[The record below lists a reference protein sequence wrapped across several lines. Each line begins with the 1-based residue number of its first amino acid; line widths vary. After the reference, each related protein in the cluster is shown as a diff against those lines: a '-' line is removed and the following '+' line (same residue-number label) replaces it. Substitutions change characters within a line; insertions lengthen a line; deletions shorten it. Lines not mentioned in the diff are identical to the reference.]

1 MNRRRATH
9 RFGLV
14 FGLALSG
21 GTLALTSAFG
31 ALGCSA
37 PGSTPPA
44 GAHTG
49 SSGGGSGGS
58 GSSSGSGDDGG
69 PLALPFTVSD
79 DFVPSGFM
87 GDSPTD
93 FNGIAMSADTSA
105 CPSRAP
111 NAVGACY
118 SVQWT
123 PTFVPDAKSA
133 WVGVYWQYPSNN
145 WGALPGK
152 PVSAGATKVSFAAMG
167 AKGGEVIQF
176 LAGGVNTTGG
186 NPALTNADSFSA
198 TASVTL
204 TSSWATYEVPLTGDT
219 YSSII
224 GAFAWTITT
233 SATDPI
239 SFYVDDIVWE

>member
-1 MNRRRATH
+1 MNRRHHFR
-9 RFGLV
+9 LV
-14 FGLALSG
+14 FGLALAA
-21 GTLALTSAFG
+21 T

-37 PGSTPPA
+37 PGSTPPP
-44 GAHTG
+44 GSQTG
-49 SSGGGSGGS
+49 SSSGGGSS
-58 GSSSGSGDDGG
+58 GASSSGSAGDDGG
-69 PLALPFTVSD
+69 PLGIPFTVSD

-93 FNGIAMSADTSA
+93 FNSITMSADTSA

-111 NAVGACY
+111 GAVGACY
-118 SVQWT
+118 SVAWT
-123 PTFVPDAKSA
+123 PTFGPQATSA

-167 AKGGEVIQF
+167 AKGGEVIKF
-176 LAGGVNTTGG
+176 LAGGVNATGG
-186 NPALTNADSFSA
+186 NPSLTNADSFSA
-198 TASVTL
+198 TTSVTL
-204 TSSWATYEVPLTGDT
+204 TSSWATYEVPLSGDT
-219 YSSII
+219 YTSVI

-239 SFYVDDIVWE
+239 AFYVDDIVWE